1 MRIFMILCALAVWL
15 HAGAWAQEGARER
28 RAPAALDGTL
38 VGQVKT
44 LGLDIPA
51 PERLHRLL
59 GIELGAPYDS
69 AAVAN
74 ASQELM
80 ALGWLEEVRV
90 LATKN
95 QRDSLVVVVLVE
107 RTPAVSFH
115 PLLMRLPDS
124 RFVFGGRLHVWS
136 GSGRGEGFEIAMGG
150 GGRKLVQLQWSEP
163 RPFVRSRLALRF
175 HADVTEEIEEA
186 EGNLDFDRVVLGATL
201 IVPLRGPRLELYGSL
216 WQVRAAQEDG
226 AVSSTG
232 IDHLRQASV
241 ALAWGAMPKRFGW
254 SYTSLRVGLGASAGS
269 AEYQDVRAS
278 LRLAR
283 KLSGHWIVAA
293 GIGYRDARGT
303 VPRYDRR
310 HLGGSPTLRGH
321 RYGVASGDA
330 AAWSSFEMRFPL
342 NFWSPETFTWTPFPF
357 EFHVF
362 GDAGTAWRASAP
374 GATSQAPTFA
384 KAQWRWSAGAG
395 FGSFIRGRVP
405 LRIDLGRDDD
415 GIWRA
420 QLATSYSF

>member
-1 MRIFMILCALAVWL
+1 MRIFMTLLALACGL
-15 HAGAWAQEGARER
+15 HTGAWAQVGAGEGGPPE
-28 RAPAALDGTL
+28 PLDGAL

-44 LGLDIPA
+44 LGVDIPA

-59 GIELGAPYDS
+59 GLERGAPYDS
-69 AAVAN
+69 AAVAH

-80 ALGWLEEVRV
+80 ALGWLKEVRV
-90 LATKN
+90 LAAKSP
-95 QRDSLVVVVLVE
+95 RDSLVVLVLVE
-107 RTPAVSFH
+107 RTPPVSFH

-124 RFVFGGRLHVWS
+124 RFVVGGKLHVWS

-150 GGRKLVQLQWSEP
+150 GGRKLLQLQWSEP

-175 HADVTEEIEEA
+175 HAAVSEEIEEA
-186 EGNLDFDRVVLGATL
+186 EGNLDFDRVVFGAAL
-201 IVPLRGPRLELYGSL
+201 IVPLRGPRLELSGSL

-241 ALAWGAMPKRFGW
+241 TLAWGAVPERLGW
-254 SYTSLRVGLGASAGS
+254 SYTALRVGLGASAGS

-310 HLGGSPTLRGH
+310 HLGG
-321 RYGVASGDA
+321 
-330 AAWSSFEMRFPL
+330 
-342 NFWSPETFTWTPFPF
+342 
-357 EFHVF
+357 
-362 GDAGTAWRASAP
+362 
-374 GATSQAPTFA
+374 
-384 KAQWRWSAGAG
+384 
-395 FGSFIRGRVP
+395 
-405 LRIDLGRDDD
+405 
-415 GIWRA
+415 
-420 QLATSYSF
+420 